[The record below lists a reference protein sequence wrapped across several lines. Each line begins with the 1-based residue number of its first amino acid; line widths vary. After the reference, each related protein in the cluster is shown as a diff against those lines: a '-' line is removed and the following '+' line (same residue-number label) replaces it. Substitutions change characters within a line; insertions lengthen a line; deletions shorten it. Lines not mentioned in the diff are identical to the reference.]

1 MLSERYGLPV
11 INSPETGGILPGEW
25 YVCVWEREGGVA
37 GRGGGKLPRIKCRG
51 VVCVCMLMNYGEWC
65 VYE

>member
-25 YVCVWEREGGVA
+25 YMCVWEGWC
-37 GRGGGKLPRIKCRG
+37 GGKGWGEAAKNKVQGSGMCMCVDELWR
-51 VVCVCMLMNYGEWC
+51 VVRV
-65 VYE
+65 